1 MLVIAILKINKMAA
15 PGTLTFMVSRERTQ
29 HRECK
34 AAACMAWPR
43 AVQLAFSWGKVP
55 GASYR
60 LSGIVPSDCFTKIQ
74 LMQMRSSKDCDSQFL
89 EQGSKGLQFISP
101 G

>member
-15 PGTLTFMVSRERTQ
+15 PGTLTFTERG
-29 HRECK
+29 ECR
-34 AAACMAWPR
+34 AAACVVGHGS
-43 AVQLAFSWGKVP
+43 VQLAFSQGKVP
-55 GASYR
+55 GESDQ
-60 LSGIVPSDCFTKIQ
+60 LPGTLPSQKTQLVQMWSGE
-74 LMQMRSSKDCDSQFL
+74 DCDSQFL

>member
-15 PGTLTFMVSRERTQ
+15 PGTLTFMVSREHTQ
-29 HRECK
+29 RRECR
-34 AAACMAWPR
+34 AAACVAWHR
-43 AVQLAFSWGKVP
+43 SVQLAFSQGKVP
-55 GASYR
+55 GASYQ
-60 LSGIVPSDCFTKIQ
+60 LSGTVPSYCLTKIH
-74 LMQMRSSKDCDSQFL
+74 LVQMWSSKDCDSQFL